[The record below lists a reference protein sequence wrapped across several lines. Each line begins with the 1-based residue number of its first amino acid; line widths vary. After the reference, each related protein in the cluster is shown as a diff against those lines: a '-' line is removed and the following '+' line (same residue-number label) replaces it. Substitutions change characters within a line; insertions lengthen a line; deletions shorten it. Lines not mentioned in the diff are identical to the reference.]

1 MANPFYNYSGAFIAG
16 TLARAEAESAEFNS
30 VAAGFALLVTQGVD
44 SGVINAYN
52 VTTNGQP
59 TANYVDGTTVEFKPL
74 VGNTG
79 ASTISVNAIPAVNL
93 LRFNGAALL
102 PGDVVAGVWTT
113 ATYNS
118 TLGAFTITG
127 PGQNVV
133 IPGSISTAA
142 PTNKVGLTAVGGVAT
157 SAVPIDA
164 TYAIDQAIVPTWTGV
179 HTFSAKPVMNAGLT
193 VTGAAI
199 TSSAG
204 LTVSAGSVA
213 LQSGAAVSGSALT
226 ASAGLTV
233 SAGSVIVGSPT
244 GGGQGTGTINAT
256 GLFINGVAVAVG
268 TVTSITGT
276 ANQITAS
283 ASTGAV
289 TLSFPSSIIISG
301 GVTAANLAAANL
313 TISGGGQA
321 LLSSSVASTF
331 AFQFSETAAAGTNFG
346 MLISAG
352 TNASDI
358 SFRASN
364 SAGAPL
370 LTVNGAG
377 NVTIAAPSSG
387 TTLTLSRTG
396 DGDSIVFNRSGVQ
409 SMQVGFGDAFVAG
422 QAELF
427 SVGTVPLGIGTS
439 GAAAL
444 HLYAAGVLSTTISS
458 AGNVSIFAPATGVAL
473 TVTGAAGGQN
483 TAIFSSNTTAS
494 NGFGVVITA
503 GTNAS
508 DYALRVLGASGVT
521 EYARVYGD
529 GGMTLG
535 APTGGDQGLGTL
547 NATGLFVNGVKVI
560 TNAVTAAAGSD
571 ALHLTGPPTTPAS
584 NGVLAIINGVAGS
597 AAIFFDSNYLSTG
610 AATPTLNA
618 NKPGSNSSVS
628 KWLSVSIGGTAGFIP
643 IWT

>member
-301 GVTAANLAAANL
+301 GVTAANLAANNL
-313 TISGGGQA
+313 TISGSGQA
-321 LLSSSVASTF
+321 LLSSSVAGAF

-364 SAGAPL
+364 SAGTPL

-377 NVTIAAPSSG
+377 NITIAAPSSG
-387 TTLTLSRTG
+387 NALTVNGLSTG
-396 DGDSIVFNRSGVQ
+396 TGLTVNNGSSLTDRSVLFQNAAGSTAFLDIRGNGQ
-409 SMQVGFGDAFVAG
+409 GFIGASEAG
-422 QAELF
+422 L
-427 SVGTVPLGIGTS
+427 LGISWTTS
-439 GAAAL
+439 GNISIGAP
-444 HLYAAGVLSTTISS
+444 STS
-458 AGNVSIFAPATGVAL
+458 VAL

-521 EYARVYGD
+521 EYARLYGD